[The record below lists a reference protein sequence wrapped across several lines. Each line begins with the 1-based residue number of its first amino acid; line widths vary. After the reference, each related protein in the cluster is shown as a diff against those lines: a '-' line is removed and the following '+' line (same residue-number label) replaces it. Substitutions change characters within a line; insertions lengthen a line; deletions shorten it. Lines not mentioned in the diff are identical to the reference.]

1 MTRPLDTSRQDEPRA
16 VPTALITGSTNT
28 HTKGDPVEHGSR
40 HINSAPVR
48 CSGAIAAAL
57 ALALGAGVL
66 TGCGAGSTKP
76 ASGPTAGSS
85 TIPAAEKGCPQRGG
99 ALTVALEADWH
110 PLDPFVGGLA
120 LDDGSVE
127 SAVYDT
133 LLSVSPSGQVG
144 PELAS
149 GYTVS
154 SDGLTYI
161 LQLRQGVTFQDGT
174 PFNAQAVVFNFQRD
188 LNPAQKAIFYSFISP
203 IKSVSATGPYTV
215 QIQLKNPYP
224 ALPVELAGFPG
235 MMVSPTAVQKYGS
248 SYPLHPVGAGPFE
261 FVSQVAGQSVSFKRF
276 PGYWQQGYPC
286 LDSLT
291 FESIPNGSSRISSLQ
306 SGTVQDAE
314 NLAFAQVQQAKSA
327 AGVDLVRIPG
337 LGTVFQMLETQ
348 HAPFNNVLARQ
359 AVLYATNFAA
369 INKALYDNIYTPVE
383 SSFPPSSWAYPGP
396 HVPGYPEYDLAKAKQ
411 LVKQLGGLSFTLDI
425 QSGSPDILQF
435 NEALA
440 SQWEQAGMHVTI
452 AQQDQ
457 VTLIDNATNGNFQ
470 AMGFRWQGS
479 FDPSLDVNEFFHTGA
494 SLNNVHLSDPTLD
507 TLLDQATTADGQAAR
522 KSLYAQ
528 VAQRIAYD
536 APYDYLYAAD
546 WFRAMS
552 PKLHGVPPLGNN
564 WFVAT
569 KTWLAA

>member
-1 MTRPLDTSRQDEPRA
+1 MATT
-16 VPTALITGSTNT
+16 
-28 HTKGDPVEHGSR
+28 
-40 HINSAPVR
+40 
-48 CSGAIAAAL
+48 
-57 ALALGAGVL
+57 LALGAALLSACGASSNKPAASAPAKPATSQTSSSAA
-66 TGCGAGSTKP
+66 TGCP
-76 ASGPTAGSS
+76 V
-85 TIPAAEKGCPQRGG
+85 RGG
-99 ALTVALEADWH
+99 NLTVALEADWH

-127 SAVYDT
+127 SAIYDT
-133 LLSVSPSGQVG
+133 LLSVNPAGQVG
-144 PELAS
+144 PELAT

-154 SDGLTYI
+154 SNGLVYT

-174 PFNAQAVVFNFQRD
+174 PFNAQAVKFNLDRD
-188 LNPAQKAIFYSFISP
+188 LDPSHKAIFYSFIAP
-203 IKSVSATGPYTV
+203 ITSVDVTGPYTV
-215 QIQLKNPYP
+215 VINLKAPYP
-224 ALPVELAGFPG
+224 ALPSVLAGFAG
-235 MMVSPTAVQKYGS
+235 MMVSPTAVQKYGA

-261 FVSQVAGQSVSFKRF
+261 FVSQVAGQSVSFKRY
-276 PGYWQQGYPC
+276 PGYWQKGYPC
-286 LDSLT
+286 LDTVT
-291 FESIPNGSSRISSLQ
+291 FESIPNGTSRIDSLE

-314 NLAFAQVQQAKSA
+314 NLGYNQIQQAKTA
-327 AGVDLVRIPG
+327 AGVNLIHIPG

-348 HAPFNNVLARQ
+348 HAPFNNVLARR

-369 INKALYDNIYTPVE
+369 IDKALYNDLYTPVE
-383 SSFPPSSWAYPGP
+383 SSFPPGSWAYPGP

-452 AQQDQ
+452 DQQDQ
-457 VTLIDNATNGNFQ
+457 VTLINNATAGNFQ

-507 TLLDQATTADGQAAR
+507 SLLDKADAAPTQAAR
-522 KSLYAQ
+522 KALYLQ
-528 VAQRIAYD
+528 VAERIAYD

-546 WFRAMS
+546 WWRAMS
-552 PKLHGVPPLGNN
+552 PNLHGVPSLGNN
-564 WFVAT
+564 WFIST
-569 KTWLAA
+569 KAWLAH